1 MDAVVQSSMA
11 VPLHCTARF
20 CVVVV
25 TRAKL
30 ISHFYQIDGVI
41 SLIRNVDD
49 DHRSQGLRNNFHRL
63 FVVFTCF
70 YTVLV
75 KENSSKLTVQAC
87 TIDVEEGEVIV
98 HSYPLQLTRR
108 DEYGSKYA
116 SSTSLVWMLERTHVS
131 SENG

>member
-1 MDAVVQSSMA
+1 M
-11 VPLHCTARF
+11 
-20 CVVVV
+20 
-25 TRAKL
+25 
-30 ISHFYQIDGVI
+30 
-41 SLIRNVDD
+41 
-49 DHRSQGLRNNFHRL
+49 
-63 FVVFTCF
+63 
-70 YTVLV
+70 